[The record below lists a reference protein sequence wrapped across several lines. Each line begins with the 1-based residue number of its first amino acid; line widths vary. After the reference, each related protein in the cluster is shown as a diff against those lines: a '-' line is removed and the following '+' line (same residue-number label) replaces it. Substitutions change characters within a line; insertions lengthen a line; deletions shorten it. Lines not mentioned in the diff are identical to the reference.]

1 MFVAENT
8 RKGVKAHL
16 GGILDAMLEAYA
28 NGDSEAVIF
37 VHSGR
42 AITLVNE
49 WTEKWK
55 NQANRARQEVEGNN
69 FTIKKAKT
77 FH

>member
-8 RKGVKAHL
+8 RKGIKAHL

-28 NGDSEAVIF
+28 NGDTEATIF

-55 NQANRARQEVEGNN
+55 NQTNRVRQEIEGIYLI
-69 FTIKKAKT
+69 TKGPKT
-77 FH
+77 L